1 MDVLT
6 SHSSPL
12 IIASVQSDA
21 CNGSVGMTLCPGKQ
35 QPNALSGAFQR
46 DLSLDLDR
54 VQSWG
59 AAAVVTLMSQDELS
73 ALKVAQLGDEVENR
87 GMLWFQLPV
96 ANHHLPDADF
106 ECQWVYAGVRL
117 RGLMRAGK
125 KVLVHCGSGLGR
137 TGVIAARLLVELGDS
152 HEQAILKVREARP
165 GTLQESAQ
173 VQFLEQCQLASNDA
187 WLDRVLG
194 CLLGGA
200 VGDAFG
206 YAVEFDSLAK
216 IRKCFGEQGLTRP
229 VFQDGKL
236 VVSDDTQMTLFTL
249 EGILRCTDVNGELAT
264 PVWLDEVRH
273 AYLDWYETQLGQQ
286 SASSVLHGRLAA
298 RPAMRVKRAPGNT
311 CLSAL
316 KSGGQGSIERRIN
329 QSKGCGGVMRTAPLG
344 FLQGMDP
351 FDLGM
356 QAAAL
361 THGHIDGWTPAGV
374 LPRIVAR
381 LIKGEEKFLAVR
393 NGFSDASEWGHIYGE
408 LASTQRYLLAR
419 KLARKMR
426 FNPTEAIRQLG
437 EGWVGDEALAIAM
450 YAFLSARSY
459 TDAIS
464 RATNHDGD
472 SDSTASIAGQLWG
485 AQHGVSDIPHAWI
498 RRLDVL
504 DEILLLVQQMQ
515 SWRRQVG
522 SDSYGQSA
530 VSAEIEPC
538 IRMIEMTRELHTL
551 GYQQIRIFPYIA
563 PSGCYWRVE
572 WAPASAFRSSVEPP
586 CVNSE
591 REIVR
596 YSSGSGWEP
605 FEWQGVRDLT
615 PLEMAQQFVR
625 QFPELARAG
634 QGDDWCYA
642 GWLARLLGE
651 VRRGGL
657 PYMSA
662 DWPMDLTRGV
672 PLTSGDPFPLPPA
685 MDRELEVDHNPEDD
699 LSDEELLSEGLLE
712 RAESSTEDVD
722 DEPTPDQFDFTDRY
736 GRTHGLVALYHQ
748 GAPYLLQVT
757 QLIWQ
762 LLPAPREASSTQL
775 CLLAGWAGEGKLGLH
790 SLLENYLEV
799 ADRACAR
806 AAEATD
812 QDWKNADGGLNWSKV
827 EHTFAEMDKAL
838 LATAF
843 QLSQLIE
850 HVIHAAD

>member
-12 IIASVQSDA
+12 IIASVQGDA

-96 ANHHLPDADF
+96 ANHQLPDADF

-117 RGLMRAGK
+117 RGLLRAGK

-152 HEQAILKVREARP
+152 HQQAIAKVREARS
-165 GTLQESAQ
+165 GALQESAH
-173 VQFLEQCQLASNDA
+173 VQYLERCQLASNDA

-216 IRKCFGEQGLTRP
+216 IRECFGEQGLTRP
-229 VFQDGKL
+229 VFKDGKL

-249 EGILRCTDVNGELAT
+249 EGILRCTDVSGEPTSSAL
-264 PVWLDEVRH
+264 LDEVRH
-273 AYLDWYETQLGQQ
+273 AYLDWYDTQLGKQ

-298 RPAMRVKRAPGNT
+298 RPALRVKRAPGNT

-344 FLQGMDP
+344 FLQGVDW
-351 FDLGM
+351 FDLG
-356 QAAAL
+356 ARVAAL
-361 THGHIDGWTPAGV
+361 THGHVEGWAPAGI

-393 NGFSDASEWGHIYGE
+393 NGFSDACEWGHVYGE
-408 LASTQRYLLAR
+408 SAGTERYLLAR
-419 KLARKMR
+419 RLARKMR

-437 EGWVGDEALAIAM
+437 QGWVGDEALAIAM

-504 DEILLLVQQMQ
+504 DETLLLVQQMQ

-538 IRMIEMTRELHTL
+538 IRMVEMTRELHTL
-551 GYQQIRIFPYIA
+551 GYQKIRIFPYIA
-563 PSGCYWRVE
+563 PSGCYWRIE

-586 CVNSE
+586 SVESE
-591 REIVR
+591 RELVR

-605 FEWQGVRDLT
+605 FEWQGVQELT
-615 PLEMAQQFVR
+615 ALEMAQQFVR

-651 VRRGGL
+651 VRRGRL
-657 PYMSA
+657 PYMLA
-662 DWPMDLTRGV
+662 DWPMDLARGV
-672 PLTSGDPFPLPPA
+672 PMTSGDPFPLPPT
-685 MDRELEVDHNPEDD
+685 MDRELEPDHNPEDD
-699 LSDEELLSEGLLE
+699 LSDEELLSEGLLDD
-712 RAESSTEDVD
+712 AESPAEDD
-722 DEPTPDQFDFTDRY
+722 DEPTPDQFDFTDQY
-736 GRTHGLVALYHQ
+736 ARTHGLVALYHQ

-757 QLIWQ
+757 QLIWH

-790 SLLENYLEV
+790 NLLENYLEV
-799 ADRACAR
+799 ADQVCAR

-812 QDWKNADGGLNWSKV
+812 QDWKSASGELDWSKV
-827 EHTFAEMDKAL
+827 EHTFDEMDKAL
-838 LATAF
+838 LVTAH
-843 QLSQLIE
+843 QLSQMIE
-850 HVIHAAD
+850 QVIQAAD

>member
-12 IIASVQSDA
+12 IIASVQGEA
-21 CNGSVGMTLCPGKQ
+21 CDGSLGMTLCPGKQ

-73 ALKVAQLGDEVENR
+73 ALKVAHLGDEVENR

-96 ANHHLPDADF
+96 ANHQLPDADF

-117 RGLMRAGK
+117 RGLLRTGK

-152 HEQAILKVREARP
+152 HQQAIAKVREARS
-165 GTLQESAQ
+165 GTLQESAH
-173 VQFLEQCQLASNDA
+173 VQYLERCQLASNDA

-216 IRKCFGEQGLTRP
+216 IRECFGEQGLTRP
-229 VFQDGKL
+229 VFQGGKL

-249 EGILRCTDVNGELAT
+249 EGILRCTDVNGEPTSSVL
-264 PVWLDEVRH
+264 LDEVRH
-273 AYLDWYETQLGQQ
+273 AYLDWYDTQLGKQ
-286 SASSVLHGRLAA
+286 SASSVLHGSLAA
-298 RPAMRVKRAPGNT
+298 RPALRVKRAPGNT

-329 QSKGCGGVMRTAPLG
+329 KSKGCGGVMRTAPLG
-344 FLQGMDP
+344 FLQGVDW
-351 FDLGM
+351 FDLG
-356 QAAAL
+356 ARVAAL
-361 THGHIDGWTPAGV
+361 THGHVEGWAPAGI

-393 NGFSDASEWGHIYGE
+393 NGFSDAGEWGHVYGE
-408 LASTQRYLLAR
+408 SAGTERYLLAR
-419 KLARKMR
+419 RLARKMR

-437 EGWVGDEALAIAM
+437 QGWVGDEALAIAM

-459 TDAIS
+459 TDAIG

-485 AQHGVSDIPHAWI
+485 AQHGVNDIPHAWI

-504 DEILLLVQQMQ
+504 DEILLLVQQMR

-530 VSAEIEPC
+530 VSAEVEPC

-551 GYQQIRIFPYIA
+551 GYQQIRIFPYLS

-572 WAPASAFRSSVEPP
+572 WAPASAFRSPVEPP
-586 CVNSE
+586 SVNSE

-596 YSSGSGWEP
+596 YSSASGWEP

-651 VRRGGL
+651 VRCGRL

-662 DWPMDLTRGV
+662 DWLMDLTRGV
-672 PLTSGDPFPLPPA
+672 PMTSGDPFPLSPA
-685 MDRELEVDHNPEDD
+685 MDRELELDHNPEDD

-712 RAESSTEDVD
+712 RTESPAEDVD
-722 DEPTPDQFDFTDRY
+722 DEPTPDQFDFTDLY

-748 GAPYLLQVT
+748 GTPYLLQVT

-775 CLLAGWAGEGKLGLH
+775 CLLAGCAGEGKLGLH
-790 SLLENYLEV
+790 HLLENYLEV
-799 ADRACAR
+799 ADQACAR

-812 QDWKNADGGLNWSKV
+812 QDWKSADGGMDWSKV

-838 LATAF
+838 LATAH
-843 QLSQLIE
+843 QLSQMIE
-850 HVIHAAD
+850 QVIQAAD

>member
-799 ADRACAR
+799 ADWACAR

>member
-73 ALKVAQLGDEVENR
+73 ALKVAQLGDEVEKR

-827 EHTFAEMDKAL
+827 EHTFAEMDEAL

>member
-73 ALKVAQLGDEVENR
+73 AFKVAQLGDEVENR

-117 RGLMRAGK
+117 RGLLRAGK

-152 HEQAILKVREARP
+152 HEQAIVKVREARP
-165 GTLQESAQ
+165 GALQESAH
-173 VQFLEQCQLASNDA
+173 VQYLEQCQLASNDA

-273 AYLDWYETQLGQQ
+273 AYLDWYDTQLGQQ
-286 SASSVLHGRLAA
+286 SASSVLRGRLAA

-329 QSKGCGGVMRTAPLG
+329 QSKGCGGVMRTTPLG

-351 FDLGM
+351 FDLGI

-361 THGHIDGWTPAGV
+361 THGHIDGWTPAGSAGYW
-374 LPRIVAR
+374 RAR
-381 LIKGEEKFLAVR
+381 R
-393 NGFSDASEWGHIYGE
+393 
-408 LASTQRYLLAR
+408 RYA
-419 KLARKMR
+419 
-426 FNPTEAIRQLG
+426 PT
-437 EGWVGDEALAIAM
+437 
-450 YAFLSARSY
+450 
-459 TDAIS
+459 
-464 RATNHDGD
+464 H
-472 SDSTASIAGQLWG
+472 
-485 AQHGVSDIPHAWI
+485 
-498 RRLDVL
+498 
-504 DEILLLVQQMQ
+504 
-515 SWRRQVG
+515 WRR
-522 SDSYGQSA
+522 
-530 VSAEIEPC
+530 
-538 IRMIEMTRELHTL
+538 
-551 GYQQIRIFPYIA
+551 
-563 PSGCYWRVE
+563 
-572 WAPASAFRSSVEPP
+572 
-586 CVNSE
+586 
-591 REIVR
+591 
-596 YSSGSGWEP
+596 
-605 FEWQGVRDLT
+605 
-615 PLEMAQQFVR
+615 
-625 QFPELARAG
+625 
-634 QGDDWCYA
+634 
-642 GWLARLLGE
+642 
-651 VRRGGL
+651 
-657 PYMSA
+657 
-662 DWPMDLTRGV
+662 
-672 PLTSGDPFPLPPA
+672 
-685 MDRELEVDHNPEDD
+685 
-699 LSDEELLSEGLLE
+699 
-712 RAESSTEDVD
+712 
-722 DEPTPDQFDFTDRY
+722 
-736 GRTHGLVALYHQ
+736 
-748 GAPYLLQVT
+748 
-757 QLIWQ
+757 
-762 LLPAPREASSTQL
+762 
-775 CLLAGWAGEGKLGLH
+775 
-790 SLLENYLEV
+790 
-799 ADRACAR
+799 
-806 AAEATD
+806 
-812 QDWKNADGGLNWSKV
+812 
-827 EHTFAEMDKAL
+827 
-838 LATAF
+838 
-843 QLSQLIE
+843 
-850 HVIHAAD
+850 

>member
-21 CNGSVGMTLCPGKQ
+21 CNGFVGMTLCPGKQ

-117 RGLMRAGK
+117 RGLLRAGK

-249 EGILRCTDVNGELAT
+249 EGILRSTDVNGELAT

-351 FDLGM
+351 FDLGI

-381 LIKGEEKFLAVR
+381 LIQGEEKFLAVR